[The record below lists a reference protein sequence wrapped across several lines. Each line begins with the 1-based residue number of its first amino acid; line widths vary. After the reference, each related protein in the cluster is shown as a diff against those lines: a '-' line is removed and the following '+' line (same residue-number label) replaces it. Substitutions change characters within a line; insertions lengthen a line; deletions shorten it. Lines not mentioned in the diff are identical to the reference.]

1 MGTPDFALPGLEA
14 LIREGYTVSAVFTQP
29 DKPKGRGM
37 RLTSPPV
44 KEFALSHNIPVFQP
58 VSLKKETDTYVP
70 VIKSF
75 NPDFIVVIAYGKIL
89 PKEILDI
96 PRLGCIN
103 VHGSLL
109 PKYRGAAPIQWT
121 VINGDEYG
129 GVTTMMMAEGMDT
142 GDMLLKKAVKVDENE
157 TSSEYYDRLS
167 IIGAEL
173 LVKTLE
179 GVAENRIIPQ
189 PQIESEATLAP
200 MLSKEMS
207 PTDFDLPARRVYNH
221 INGLSTY
228 PCATCIY
235 EGKRLKL
242 YRAAVVCEKG
252 KKGAPGEI
260 IDPVSF
266 TVSCSEGAVRILELQ
281 AEGGRRMS
289 FEDYLRGRPVIKGSI
304 LLKG

>member
-58 VSLKKETDTYVP
+58 VSLKKETDTYAS

-129 GVTTMMMAEGMDT
+129 GVTTMMMAEEMDT

>member
-58 VSLKKETDTYVP
+58 VSLKKETDTYAS

>member
-44 KEFALSHNIPVFQP
+44 KVFAPSHNIPVFQP
-58 VSLKKETDTYVP
+58 VSLKKETNTYVP